1 MSNILCAMYIRTKVL
16 QNKDGSVRTYL
27 QIVEGVRVNGKVRQR
42 VVCTLGRLEDLQQ
55 GQLDRLIEG
64 LARYSQKKWILA
76 QARTAKVGARWS
88 KEWGP
93 ALIFRRLWEELG
105 FAGHLRQ
112 LLLETKVEFALEEAA
127 FAMVLNRIVEPSS
140 KRATSQWVKG
150 VYDPGFEQLELHHYY
165 RALDFL
171 AEHKEVIE
179 DRWYGRILDLF
190 RLEVD
195 LVFWDTTSTYFEG
208 EGPEGLAEYG
218 HSRDHRPNRRQIVV
232 GVLMTRDGY
241 PVAHEVFPGNTA
253 DIATF
258 RVVLEQ
264 VKSRFRLGRVVIVAD
279 RGMISEALLQAM
291 EQAGMEY
298 IVGVRLR
305 RFRRAEEVLSRP
317 GAYADVS
324 PNLRVKEVWVDGT
337 RYILCVN
344 PEEVERDRQA
354 REAMVAEL
362 EEKLRGGLKS
372 LIGNRGYRRYLK
384 VKGGAATIDWEKV
397 EREARYDGKYILR
410 TNTTLPPADVA
421 LAYKSLW
428 QVERAFRELKSHL
441 GLRPMFHWTEQRVR
455 GHVLVC
461 FLALILEVVLRKKL
475 EAAGSKARYADLLQ
489 DLRQLHAVLIKV
501 DGTTYLARTDL
512 QGAAYDAFKA
522 LGMRPPLQVQAL
534 TS

>member
-1 MSNILCAMYIRTKVL
+1 MFCAMFIRTKVL

-27 QIVEGVRVNGKVRQR
+27 QIVEGVRVDGKVRQR
-42 VVCTLGRLEDLQQ
+42 VVCTLGRLDELQA

-64 LARYSQKKWILA
+64 LTRYSKKKWVLA

-105 FAGHLRQ
+105 FAEHLRH
-112 LLLETKVEFALEEAA
+112 LLQETKVEFALEEAA

-150 VYDPGFEQLELHHYY
+150 VYDPGFAQLELHHYY

-190 RLEVD
+190 HLEVD

-218 HSRDHRPNRRQIVV
+218 YPRNHRPDRKQIVI

-241 PVAHEVFPGNTA
+241 PIAHEVFPGNIA

-258 RVVLEQ
+258 RAILEQ
-264 VKSRFRLGRVVIVAD
+264 VKNRFHLGRAVVVAD
-279 RGMISEALLQAM
+279 RGMISGALLQAM
-291 EQAGMEY
+291 EQCGMEY

-305 RFRRAEEVLSRP
+305 RFRKAEQVLSRP
-317 GAYADVS
+317 GAYAEVS
-324 PNLRVKEVWVDGT
+324 PNLQVKEVWVDGT

-344 PEEVERDRQA
+344 PEEAEHDRKA
-354 REAMVAEL
+354 REGMVQEL
-362 EEKLRGGLKS
+362 EEKLKGGVKA
-372 LIGNRGYRRYLK
+372 LIRSRGYRRYLK
-384 VKGGAATIDWEKV
+384 VKGSEATIDWEEV

-410 TNTTLPPADVA
+410 TNTTLPPAEVA

-428 QVERAFRELKSHL
+428 QVERAFGELKSHL
-441 GLRPMFHWTEQRVR
+441 GLRPVFHWTERRVR

-461 FLALILEVVLRKKL
+461 FLALVLETVLRKKL
-475 EAAGSKARYADLLQ
+475 EAIGSKARYADLLC
-489 DLRQLHAVLIKV
+489 DLRQLHAVLVQV

-512 QGAAYDAFKA
+512 PGAAYDAFRA
-522 LGMRPPLQVQAL
+522 LGMRPPLQVQIL
-534 TS
+534 SS